1 MRLQRLAL
9 RSFTAAL
16 ALVLS
21 AATLAGCGSTS
32 SASGSSGAVATF
44 RNSFLV
50 FGYPPVWKPAVF
62 KITGALHFSPMVYLS
77 SQPVHHP
84 CHSRQSATVC
94 GWPLDRLRPGGTLIV
109 WENRGFPGW
118 SLRTTQGTSVQ
129 IGGRHAKQTVT
140 RPGQCAAIGADETI
154 AIEIERPI
162 PNNWTAFTA
171 CLKGP
176 GLASTVREVD
186 ALLASTK
193 FVAP

>member
-1 MRLQRLAL
+1 MRLQTVAL
-9 RSFTAAL
+9 RSAAAL
-16 ALVLS
+16 ALVVIV
-21 AATLAGCGSTS
+21 ATVAGCGSATK
-32 SASGSSGAVATF
+32 ASGSSGALATF
-44 RNSFLV
+44 RNHFLV

-84 CHSRQSATVC
+84 CHSQQLATVC
-94 GWPLDRLRPGGTLIV
+94 GWPVDRLRPGGTLIV

-118 SLRTTQGTSVQ
+118 SLRTTQGRSLR
-129 IGGRHAKQTVT
+129 IGGRPAKQTVT

-154 AIEIERPI
+154 AVEIERPI
-162 PNNWTAFTA
+162 PDNWTAFTA
-171 CLKGP
+171 CLRGP
-176 GLASTVREVD
+176 GLASAVRQVD

>member
-1 MRLQRLAL
+1 MRLQTLAL
-9 RSFTAAL
+9 RSAAAALGLVLTAAI
-16 ALVLS
+16 
-21 AATLAGCGSTS
+21 LAGCG
-32 SASGSSGAVATF
+32 SASGSSGAIATF

-62 KITGALHFSPMVYLS
+62 KINGTLHFSPMVYVS

-84 CHSRQSATVC
+84 CHSQHTTTVC

-109 WENRGFPGW
+109 WENKGFPGW
-118 SLRTTQGTSVQ
+118 SLRTTQGTSLR
-129 IGGRHAKQTVT
+129 IGGRQAKQTVT

-154 AIEIERPI
+154 AVEIERPI
-162 PNNWTAFTA
+162 PDNWTAFTA

-193 FVAP
+193 FVSP

>member
-1 MRLQRLAL
+1 M
-9 RSFTAAL
+9 
-16 ALVLS
+16 
-21 AATLAGCGSTS
+21 
-32 SASGSSGAVATF
+32 ATF
-44 RNSFLV
+44 RNSFIV

-62 KITGALHFSPMVYLS
+62 KITRALHFSPMVYLS

-84 CHSRQSATVC
+84 CHSQQSATVC

-109 WENRGFPGW
+109 WENRGYPGW

-129 IGGRHAKQTVT
+129 IGGRKAKQTVT

-154 AIEIERPI
+154 AVEIERPI
-162 PNNWTAFTA
+162 PDNWTAFTA

-176 GLASTVREVD
+176 GLASSVREVD

>member
-1 MRLQRLAL
+1 MRLQTLAL
-9 RSFTAAL
+9 RSAAAVAL
-16 ALVLS
+16 AVI
-21 AATLAGCGSTS
+21 AATVAGCGSAPK
-32 SASGSSGAVATF
+32 ASGSSGAGATF
-44 RNSFLV
+44 RNHFLV
-50 FGYPPVWKPAVF
+50 FGYPSVWKPAVF
-62 KITGALHFSPMVYLS
+62 KITGTLHFSPMVYLS

-84 CHSRQSATVC
+84 CHSQQSATVC

-118 SLRTTQGTSVQ
+118 SLRTTQGTSVR
-129 IGGRHAKQTVT
+129 IGGRQAKQTVT

-154 AIEIERPI
+154 AVAIERPV
-162 PNNWTAFTA
+162 PDNWTAFTA
-171 CLKGP
+171 CLRGP

>member
-1 MRLQRLAL
+1 MRLQTLAL
-9 RSFTAAL
+9 RSGAA
-16 ALVLS
+16 ALVLVLA
-21 AATLAGCGSTS
+21 AATLSGCGSAPK
-32 SASGSSGAVATF
+32 ASGSSRAVATF

-62 KITGALHFSPMVYLS
+62 KITGTLHFSPMVYLS

-84 CHSRQSATVC
+84 CHAQQSATVC
-94 GWPLDRLRPGGTLIV
+94 GWPVDRLRPGGTLIV
-109 WENRGFPGW
+109 WENKGFPGW
-118 SLRTTQGTSVQ
+118 SLRTIQGTSLR
-129 IGGRHAKQTVT
+129 IGGRQAKQTVT

-154 AIEIERPI
+154 TVEIQRPI
-162 PNNWTAFTA
+162 PDNWTAFTA

-176 GLASTVREVD
+176 GLAATVREVD

>member
-1 MRLQRLAL
+1 MRLQTLAL
-9 RSFTAAL
+9 RSAAAAL
-16 ALVLS
+16 ALVLTAS
-21 AATLAGCGSTS
+21 TLAGCGSAQK
-32 SASGSSGAVATF
+32 ASGSAGAVATF
-44 RNSFLV
+44 RNSFFV
-50 FGYPPVWKPAVF
+50 FGYPPAWKPAVF
-62 KITGALHFSPMVYLS
+62 KITGTLHFSPMVYLS

-84 CHSRQSATVC
+84 CHSQQSTTVC

-118 SLRTTQGTSVQ
+118 SLRTTQGTSLR
-129 IGGRHAKQTVT
+129 IGGREAKQTVA

-154 AIEIERPI
+154 EVAIARPI

-176 GLASTVREVD
+176 GLASTVRQVD